1 MNPEGTFGG
10 PMSHGVVNIDRG
22 GRGHTDS
29 SGAVKLKEGWDIV
42 RHRDTECTVNTIM
55 V

>member
-1 MNPEGTFGG
+1 
-10 PMSHGVVNIDRG
+10 
-22 GRGHTDS
+22 
-29 SGAVKLKEGWDIV
+29 VKLKEGWDIV